1 MRFSATFLPLLW
13 ALSTSAP
20 AHELQDSRATLVLRD
35 RQPLTLTLFVDYP
48 KVLHLALAPQSTTQE
63 FLLMYSAMK
72 QQEFQAQLLAAQ
84 RKLQDGTSLV
94 MGSGEKAS
102 FTSWVWP
109 DAASVQKLLQQRAMQ
124 AVVTPNDHAHTV
136 PTEIRGEAKS
146 SQASDFKSV
155 TLQLPAVLQQ
165 VLVVSYQPKQLWLK
179 PNSQSPVISF

>member
-1 MRFSATFLPLLW
+1 MRFSATFFPLLW

-20 AHELQDSRATLVLRD
+20 AHE
-35 RQPLTLTLFVDYP
+35 
-48 KVLHLALAPQSTTQE
+48 
-63 FLLMYSAMK
+63 

-155 TLQLPAVLQQ
+155 ILQLPAVLQQ
-165 VLVVSYQPKQLWLK
+165 ILVVSYQPKQLWLK